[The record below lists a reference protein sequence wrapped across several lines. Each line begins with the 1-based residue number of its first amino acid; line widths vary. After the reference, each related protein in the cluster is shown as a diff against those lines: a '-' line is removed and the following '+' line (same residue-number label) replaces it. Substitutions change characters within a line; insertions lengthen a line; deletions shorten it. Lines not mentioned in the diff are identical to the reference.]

1 MSKIDYQIM
10 SDREFKQYFLAHRD
24 DKEAFEAYL
33 DRRHRKPQKILI
45 EAGEIDNLPFSE
57 QVAIVAKRLSERF
70 LNQSE
75 KR

>member
-10 SDREFKQYFLAHRD
+10 SDRELKQYFLTHRE
-24 DKEAFEAYL
+24 DKKAFEAYL

>member
-1 MSKIDYQIM
+1 MNEIDYQIM
-10 SDREFKQYFLAHRD
+10 SDRELKQYFLAHRD

-45 EAGEIDNLPFSE
+45 EAGEIENLPFSE

-70 LNQSE
+70 LNQ
-75 KR
+75 